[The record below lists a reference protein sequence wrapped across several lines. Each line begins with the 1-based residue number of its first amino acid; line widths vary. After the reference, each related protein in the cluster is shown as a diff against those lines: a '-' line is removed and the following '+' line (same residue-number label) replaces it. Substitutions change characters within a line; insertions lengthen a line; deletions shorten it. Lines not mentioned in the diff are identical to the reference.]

1 MITRQSTEKLMLVED
16 DAIQRRLTVQ
26 SLKDHFEKIIVA
38 QTSSEA
44 IELIDQH
51 PDLTLILLDF
61 ELPDAKAPEILKKI
75 ISSASKFDVGVL
87 PKVMV
92 VSGHVSNEQK
102 LAVLKN
108 GAADYV
114 TKPWDPFELAVRAQ
128 NQSRL
133 CVLDRDLKR
142 QAIYHRL
149 VIEEFVVAAVTADQ
163 KGNIIQ
169 WNRQAESVFG
179 YSANEILGFNIEKL
193 VPDSMREQHNIG
205 MARYLETGNKVLV
218 DNDEFIDLDGKH
230 KDGTLIPISMKL
242 KEIDTAPEKI
252 VTAVIFNRSS

>member
-1 MITRQSTEKLMLVED
+1 MMTRQITEKLMLVED

-26 SLKDHFEKIIVA
+26 SLKQYFEKIIVA

-61 ELPDAKAPEILKKI
+61 ELPDAKAPEILDKI
-75 ISSASKFDVGVL
+75 VSNASKFDVAVL

-128 NQSRL
+128 NQSQL
-133 CVLDRDLKR
+133 CILDRNLKR
-142 QAIYHRL
+142 QAIYHQL
-149 VIEEFVVAAVTADQ
+149 VIEEALVAVVTADRN
-163 KGNIIQ
+163 GNIIQ

-179 YSANEILGFNIEKL
+179 YSANEILGYNIDKL
-193 VPDSMREQHNIG
+193 VPDNLRERHHIG
-205 MARYLETGNKVLV
+205 MARYLETGEKVLL

-230 KDGTLIPISMKL
+230 KDGSLIPISMKL
-242 KEIDTAPEKI
+242 KEIDAMPEKI
-252 VTAVIFNRSS
+252 ITAVVFSRSS

>member
-1 MITRQSTEKLMLVED
+1 MITKKSTEKLMLIED

-26 SLKDHFEKIIVA
+26 SLKQYFDKIIVA

-61 ELPDAKAPEILKKI
+61 ELPDAKAPEILEKI
-75 ISSASKFDVGVL
+75 VSNASKFDLGVL

-128 NQSRL
+128 NQSKL
-133 CVLDRDLKR
+133 CILDRDLKR
-142 QAIYHRL
+142 QAIYHQL
-149 VIEEFVVAAVTADQ
+149 VIEEFVVAVVTADQ
-163 KGNIIQ
+163 KGNVIQ

-179 YSANEILGFNIEKL
+179 YSANEILGYNIEKL
-193 VPDSMREQHNIG
+193 VPDSMREEHHNG
-205 MARYLETGNKVLV
+205 MARYVETGDKVLV
-218 DNDEFIDLDGKH
+218 DNGEFIDLDGKH
-230 KDGTLIPISMKL
+230 KDASLIPISMKL
-242 KEIDTAPEKI
+242 KEINTNSEKI
-252 VTAVIFNRSS
+252 ITAVIFNRSS

>member
-1 MITRQSTEKLMLVED
+1 MIVED

-38 QTSSEA
+38 ETSSEA

-75 ISSASKFDVGVL
+75 ISNASKFDVGVL

-102 LAVLKN
+102 LAVLRN

-133 CVLDRDLKR
+133 CALDRDLKR

-149 VIEEFVVAAVTADQ
+149 VIEEFVVAVVTSDR
-163 KGNIIQ
+163 KGNVIQ
-169 WNRQAESVFG
+169 WNRQAESIFG
-179 YSANEILGFNIEKL
+179 YSANEILGSNIEKI
-193 VPDSMREQHNIG
+193 VPDRMREQHHIG
-205 MARYLETGNKVLV
+205 MARYLETGDKVIV
-218 DNDEFIDLDGKH
+218 DNGEFIDLEGKH
-230 KDGTLIPISMKL
+230 KHGTSIPISMKL
-242 KEIDTAPEKI
+242 REIDTGSEKI
-252 VTAVIFNRSS
+252 ITAVIFNRSS

>member
-1 MITRQSTEKLMLVED
+1 MITRQSIEKIMLVED

-38 QTSSEA
+38 ETSSEA

-61 ELPDAKAPEILKKI
+61 EFPDAKAPEILKKI
-75 ISSASKFDVGVL
+75 ISNASKFDVGVL
-87 PKVMV
+87 PKVIV

-102 LAVLKN
+102 LSVLRN

-133 CVLDRDLKR
+133 CALDRDLKR

-149 VIEEFVVAAVTADQ
+149 VIEEFVVAVVTSDR
-163 KGNIIQ
+163 KGNVIQ
-169 WNRQAESVFG
+169 WNRQAESIFG
-179 YSANEILGFNIEKL
+179 YSANEILGSNIEKL
-193 VPDSMREQHNIG
+193 VPDRMLEQHHIG
-205 MARYLETGNKVLV
+205 MARYLETGDKLLV
-218 DNDEFIDLDGKH
+218 DNGEFIDLEGKH
-230 KDGTLIPISMKL
+230 KHGTSIPISMKL
-242 KEIDTAPEKI
+242 IEIDTGSEKI
-252 VTAVIFNRSS
+252 ITAVIFNR

>member
-1 MITRQSTEKLMLVED
+1 MLVED

-26 SLKDHFEKIIVA
+26 SLKQYFEKIIVA

-61 ELPDAKAPEILKKI
+61 ELPDAKAPEILDKI
-75 ISSASKFDVGVL
+75 VSNASKFDVAVL

-149 VIEEFVVAAVTADQ
+149 VIEEFVVAVVTADH
-163 KGNIIQ
+163 KGNVIQ

-179 YSANEILGFNIEKL
+179 YSANEILGYNIDKL
-193 VPDSMREQHNIG
+193 VPDNLRERHHIG
-205 MARYLETGNKVLV
+205 MARYLETGDKVLL

-230 KDGTLIPISMKL
+230 KDGSLIPISMKL
-242 KEIDTAPEKI
+242 KEIDAMPEKI
-252 VTAVIFNRSS
+252 ITAVVFSRSS